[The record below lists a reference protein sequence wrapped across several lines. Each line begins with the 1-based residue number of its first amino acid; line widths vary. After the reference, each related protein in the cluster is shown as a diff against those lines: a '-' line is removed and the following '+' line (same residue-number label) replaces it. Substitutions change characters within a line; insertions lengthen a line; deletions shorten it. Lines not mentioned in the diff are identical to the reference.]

1 MNTSCKR
8 TYCPTTEHNVL
19 QPINYNSIYRKS
31 EIDMWHMYGSY
42 LMTSLYLFIFSDS
55 EKQYLW

>member
-8 TYCPTTEHNVL
+8 TYCPRTKHNVL

-31 EIDMWHMYGSY
+31 EIDM
-42 LMTSLYLFIFSDS
+42 
-55 EKQYLW
+55 